1 MFPERKERPKISVIK
16 GKKLTEREKLEQKT
30 KTTNDDNPRCEA
42 CHATY
47 KEDEELGLCRVWVQ
61 CDVCQLT
68 YRQPAQNG
76 VLTDQLCRAIYCIHL
91 SIMPM
96 QTAITIT

>member
-1 MFPERKERPKISVIK
+1 MSLHRRLHVQRVEASPPVPPHSPWQPRST
-16 GKKLTEREKLEQKT
+16 GSGRETVCQLLCT
-30 KTTNDDNPRCEA
+30 GW
-42 CHATY
+42 AT
-47 KEDEELGLCRVWVQ
+47 R
-61 CDVCQLT
+61 QLT

-91 SIMPM
+91 STMPM